1 MLQMACKQK
10 ENHKRHIESGNSL
23 FLKKHGVLGKGTMRD
38 KAASEDLS
46 WEAEIML
53 FHY

>member
-10 ENHKRHIESGNSL
+10 ENHKRHTESENSL
-23 FLKKHGVLGKGTMRD
+23 FLNKHGMLGKGMMRD

-46 WEAEIML
+46 WEAEIMV

>member
-10 ENHKRHIESGNSL
+10 ENQKRHSESGHSL